1 MPRKKD
7 KKKRDSSQTRPPRP
21 KPIIDFTIDKLEYR
35 NTELLQTFVTGHGR
49 ILPRKYTG
57 LPAHYQRRMAN
68 AIKRARTLLLM
79 KSPTFKP
86 PRPKRA
92 RRFFVPT
99 NANGLQ

>member
-7 KKKRDSSQTRPPRP
+7 KKRDSNQKRPPRP
-21 KPIIDFTIDKLEYR
+21 KPKIDFTIDKLEYR

-68 AIKRARTLLLM
+68 AIKRARQLLLM
-79 KSPTFKP
+79 KYPTFKP
-86 PRPKRA
+86 QRPTRA
-92 RRFFVPT
+92 RRLLMPA
-99 NANGLQ
+99 NANELA

>member
-7 KKKRDSSQTRPPRP
+7 KNKRNANQSRPPRP

-68 AIKRARTLLLM
+68 AIKRARQLLLM
-79 KSPTFKP
+79 K
-86 PRPKRA
+86 
-92 RRFFVPT
+92 
-99 NANGLQ
+99 

>member
-7 KKKRDSSQTRPPRP
+7 KNKRNTNEKRLPRP
-21 KPIIDFTIDKLEYR
+21 KPKIDFTIDQLNYR

-79 KSPTFKP
+79 K
-86 PRPKRA
+86 
-92 RRFFVPT
+92 
-99 NANGLQ
+99 